1 MLNFNDVTPDA
12 TSGEFELIPNNTVAR
27 VTLQLE
33 GGDIEIPEFGRGN
46 FFKASQGGSK
56 AKWMQL
62 VFTIVGGN
70 YNARKVWHK
79 LFVDGDKMSDRNQP
93 IAKEIG
99 LRTMR
104 SIIESSRNIKPDDT
118 SPNAQQL
125 RNLNSIEDLNGME
138 LCIKIGIEKGTNGY
152 ADRNKMIVPLTPADS
167 SFITGQQSPT
177 QQQAT
182 TQPTQQSS
190 SQNGNVPDLAK

>member
-1 MLNFNDVTPDA
+1 MTLNFNDVTPDA
-12 TSGEFELIPNNTVAR
+12 TSGEFELIPTNTVAR
-27 VTLQLE
+27 ATLQLE
-33 GGDIEIPEFGRGN
+33 GGDIEITEFGRGN
-46 FFKASQGGSK
+46 FFKASQGGGR
-56 AKWMQL
+56 AKWMPL

-70 YNARKVWHK
+70 FNGRKVWHR

-152 ADRNKMIVPLTPADS
+152 ADRNRLIVPLTPADS
-167 SFITGQQSPT
+167 SFIAGQQSST
-177 QQQAT
+177 QQ
-182 TQPTQQSS
+182 PTIDQSNQQG
-190 SQNGNVPDLAK
+190 GNVPDWAK